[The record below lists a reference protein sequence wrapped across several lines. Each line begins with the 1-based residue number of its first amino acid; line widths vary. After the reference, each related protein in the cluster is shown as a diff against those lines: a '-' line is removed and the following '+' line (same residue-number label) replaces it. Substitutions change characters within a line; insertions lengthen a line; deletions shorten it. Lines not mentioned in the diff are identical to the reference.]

1 MKSKIMKSK
10 ELKIKECSNALF
22 PFAFRVLKSI
32 EDAKEVSQE
41 VMADYLSSE
50 KKDVKNPRNYLIK
63 STINKSIN
71 LKKKNAKILHIG
83 SINEEPISTTFADA
97 DLNIEDI
104 ATISFQILS
113 NSLNINERAVFILKE
128 AFNYSHDEI
137 AEVLSISSA
146 NSRKILSRA
155 KTKLRSIKF
164 ALPQKMDKATLS
176 CLKSFV
182 AAIKN
187 RDISKLKKLLQEA

>member
-1 MKSKIMKSK
+1 MKSK

-22 PFAFRVLKSI
+22 PFAFRVLNSI
-32 EDAKEVSQE
+32 EDAKDISQE

-50 KKDVKNPRNYLIK
+50 NKEIKNPRNYLIK

-71 LKKKNAKILHIG
+71 LKKKKDKIRPI
-83 SINEEPISTTFADA
+83 SSFYEEPITSKSADS
-97 DLNIEDI
+97 DLNIEDV

-113 NSLNINERAVFILKE
+113 NSLNINERAIFILKE

-137 AEVLSISSA
+137 AEVLSISSN

-164 ALPQKMDKATLS
+164 AVPQKMDKATLD
-176 CLKSFV
+176 CLKSFI

-187 RDISKLKKLLQEA
+187 RNISQLKKLLEVA

>member
-10 ELKIKECSNALF
+10 ELKIKECPNALF
-22 PFAFRVLKSI
+22 PFAFRVLNSI

-50 KKDVKNPRNYLIK
+50 RKDVKNPRNYLIK

-71 LKKKNAKILHIG
+71 LKKKNDKTLPLG
-83 SINEEPISTTFADA
+83 SIKQEPISTRFADTN
-97 DLNIEDI
+97 LNIEDI
-104 ATISFQILS
+104 ATMSFQILS

-128 AFNYSHDEI
+128 AFNYNHYEI
-137 AEVLSISSA
+137 AEVLSISSE

-155 KTKLRSIKF
+155 KIKLRSIKF
-164 ALPQKMDKATLS
+164 ALPQKIDKATLS

-187 RDISKLKKLLQEA
+187 RNISQLKKLLQEA